1 MAILS
6 VQTAFKLW
14 QLESESSFHERGPQ
28 GGFEPATFRF
38 RKWLSTWRVE
48 SSFQTEKCVL

>member
-48 SSFQTEKCVL
+48 SSFQTEKCV